1 MAGTSIR
8 IDVDGIHQV
17 LAQLKTFDKQSNNLS
32 DSFERIGNRVVA
44 DARMLV
50 PFMTGALARSIRERS
65 SKMRTTVI
73 AGGPSTRKHGGGVY
87 ASIAHYGTY
96 THRSKGPRP
105 FLTQAMEKNERHAER
120 TIENQ
125 LEAII
130 RRVGLGP

>member
-1 MAGTSIR
+1 MARASIR
-8 IDVDGIHQV
+8 VDVVGAREV
-17 LAQLKTFDKQSNNLS
+17 AAQLSSVRRQSDNLE
-32 DSFERIGNRVVA
+32 DSFQRIGKRVVR

-50 PFMTGALARSIRERS
+50 PFLTGALARSIRES
-65 SKMRTTVI
+65 AGSMRATVI
-73 AGGPSTRKHGGGVY
+73 AGGPSTRKNGGGVY

-105 FLTQAMEKNERHAER
+105 FLTRAMERNEGFAER

-130 RRVGLGP
+130 RRVGLDP